1 MRWYYKLPLR
11 LRSLFR
17 NQQTAQELNDEIQ
30 FHLQHQID
38 EYVAHGMEP
47 IEARRSALRSL
58 GGIEQLKEECREMR
72 NVSFF
77 ETFVQD
83 IGFGFRILRRSPG
96 FSALAI
102 ICLTLGIGA
111 NAAVFS
117 WIEGLLLRPFPAVA
131 HQERRLVLVGHD
143 RATGDKGTTG
153 VSFTDLSWPDFGDLR
168 SNCKLVDF
176 IAAKIM
182 RPT

>member
-17 NQQTAQELNDEIQ
+17 NEQTAQELNDEIQ
-30 FHLQHQID
+30 FHLQHQIE
-38 EYVAHGMEP
+38 EYVAQGMDP
-47 IEARRSALRSL
+47 KEARRAALRLL
-58 GGIEQLKEECREMR
+58 GGPDQIKEECREMR
-72 NVSFF
+72 NVSFIENF
-77 ETFVQD
+77 LQD
-83 IGFGFRILRRSPG
+83 LGFGFRVLRRSPG

-131 HQERRLVLVGHD
+131 QQERLLVVVGHD

-153 VSFTDLSWPDFGDLR
+153 ASFTDLSWPDFVDLR
-168 SNCKLVDF
+168 RNSKL
-176 IAAKIM
+176 
-182 RPT
+182 